1 MRLCIFK
8 DTLDATLAPKTRSK
22 LKPYVG
28 CELSWMSP
36 HQAPLFPQEM
46 AKSRPLDVKGQR
58 GFKILILNE
67 VDRLSREAQHSLR
80 RTMEKYSSACR
91 LVLACS
97 NISKV
102 GLHTSIDPWISYKV
116 IPSAKQ
122 IELPNVMPQISTLI

>member
-1 MRLCIFK
+1 
-8 DTLDATLAPKTRSK
+8 
-22 LKPYVG
+22 
-28 CELSWMSP
+28 
-36 HQAPLFPQEM
+36 M

-97 NISKV
+97 NISKARP
-102 GLHTSIDPWISYKV
+102 LAHPYPPICSPYSRNTANDPKQA
-116 IPSAKQ
+116 IPSTVDAL
-122 IELPNVMPQISTLI
+122 EP